1 MPSRIKFG
9 LKTLLKPRAAC
20 VCLPWQEDF
29 VSHPYIQNSTQ
40 PGDNVK
46 SADTSHTTS
55 QKGLD
60 HTQNG
65 NGTSAKG
72 TSLDKGNNPTDKNK
86 KGNSAV
92 DPSNNNNNTGNNN
105 DPQTSLCLDNSV
117 IAKGFENN
125 GQQNATA
132 GQSPSL
138 TSSNNF
144 INFCVGK
151 TITNG
156 QQVQAG
162 SCNPMPMGDIPS
174 NKNMPSCKFTSPN
187 NLDTL
192 KANTTFTVTMAL
204 INMQAGVFTN
214 PDENYFGA
222 PQQVNKDGQIIGH
235 GHFVIQSLKSI
246 TANDVLDPTTFAF
259 FKGIDTAAQNG
270 ALSLQVA
277 GGLPAGAY
285 KLSSIN
291 SAANHQAVAVPV
303 AQRGSTDDA
312 IYFTVTE
319 DGKPATTTGT
329 DSTDGNTN
337 TPTTSGKAAGKGANV
352 KGDKA
357 TGNGTNPDQQSGA
370 PSTSPSPIPK
380 QGKNNVNKAID
391 VAKDQYTPG
400 TSPGNKRRSFRLEF
414 RKDIY

>member
-65 NGTSAKG
+65 MSTSCLIHGTLLIARQKAMALPLRALPL
-72 TSLDKGNNPTDKNK
+72 TRETI
-86 KGNSAV
+86 
-92 DPSNNNNNTGNNN
+92 
-105 DPQTSLCLDNSV
+105 PQTRTRKAIPLSTLVIITTTLVTTMTPKLLSVSVSFECRRRSAHLLQGLDNSV

-312 IYFTVTE
+312 IYVSRSLLLECQIKLLITIAHFLTL
-319 DGKPATTTGT
+319 
-329 DSTDGNTN
+329 
-337 TPTTSGKAAGKGANV
+337 SG
-352 KGDKA
+352 
-357 TGNGTNPDQQSGA
+357 
-370 PSTSPSPIPK
+370 
-380 QGKNNVNKAID
+380 
-391 VAKDQYTPG
+391 
-400 TSPGNKRRSFRLEF
+400 R
-414 RKDIY
+414 